1 MKMHSFLLLEVQI
14 QPEEVGRAGLLEV
27 LEQCLLIALSL
38 AWVSD
43 LGGHFLSVLY
53 PSLCFSVTLCSL
65 PSPFSRP

>member
-43 LGGHFLSVLY
+43 LGGHFLFVLY
-53 PSLCFSVTLCSL
+53 PSLCFSVILCSL